1 MATDRGQEAGVDV
14 LLVVMLAGAAA
25 SLALGLAGWRGV
37 GRGWLVAEAAMLA
50 AMLDVH
56 LPALHL
62 LPAPLWSALLA
73 GCALV
78 AALVD
83 RVRRGRGARR
93 HGADALHA
101 VGMLLAAV
109 LVLLADAVPAAG
121 GDALAAAAHAH
132 GGGLAL
138 PLGAAVAVYA
148 ACTLR
153 VALAGRPGRLD
164 TTRRLASLAALVAMG
179 AMAAVG

>member
-1 MATDRGQEAGVDV
+1 MVTDRGQEAGVDV
-14 LLVVMLAGAAA
+14 LLVVMLAGAAS

-83 RVRRGRGARR
+83 RVRRGRGVRR

-109 LVLLADAVPAAG
+109 LVLLADAAPTAG
-121 GDALAAAAHAH
+121 ALAGAGHAH

-148 ACTLR
+148 TCTLR
-153 VALAGRPGRLD
+153 IALAGRPGRLD
-164 TTRRLASLAALVAMG
+164 TARRLASLAALVAMG

>member
-1 MATDRGQEAGVDV
+1 MDV
-14 LLVVMLAGAAA
+14 LLVVMVAGAAA
-25 SLALGLAGWRGV
+25 SLALGLAGWRRV

-83 RVRRGRGARR
+83 RLRRGRGVRR

-109 LVLLADAVPAAG
+109 LVLVADAAPAAPTAG
-121 GDALAAAAHAH
+121 AGHAH
-132 GGGLAL
+132 GGVGLAL

-148 ACTLR
+148 ACTLHA
-153 VALAGRPGRLD
+153 ALAGRPGRLD

>member
-1 MATDRGQEAGVDV
+1 MDV

-25 SLALGLAGWRGV
+25 SLLLGLTGWRRV

-83 RVRRGRGARR
+83 RVRRGRGVRR

-101 VGMLLAAV
+101 VGMLLASV
-109 LVLLADAVPAAG
+109 LVLVAGAAPTASAG
-121 GDALAAAAHAH
+121 HAH